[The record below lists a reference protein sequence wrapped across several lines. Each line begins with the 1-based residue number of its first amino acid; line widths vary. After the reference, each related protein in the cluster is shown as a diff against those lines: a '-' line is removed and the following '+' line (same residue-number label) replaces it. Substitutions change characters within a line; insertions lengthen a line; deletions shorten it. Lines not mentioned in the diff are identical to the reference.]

1 MDTDTTHLPAQAAD
15 RLDTILEENRA
26 SGLAGVYC
34 VCSAHPLVIEA
45 ALRLARR
52 RGQVAVIEATCNQVN
67 QEGGYTGM
75 QPHDFTALV
84 RAAAR
89 SAGLSPDR
97 LVLGGDHLG
106 PQPWRGETAESAMR
120 KAEEMVAAYVRAGFT
135 KIHLDCSMRC
145 AGDPDPLPETVIAA
159 RAARLALAAEAAAGA
174 TGTQLRYIIGTEVPP
189 PGGMGAGH
197 AIVPTDPGHV
207 RNTWETHREAFE
219 AAGLSQAFACVVGIV
234 VQPGLDFGNED
245 VVHFAT
251 TGATALSTA
260 LADLNG
266 AVYEAHSTDYQ
277 RPAAYKALVK
287 AHFAILKV
295 GPAATFALREA
306 LYGLEA
312 IEGELAPQ
320 IPSRLRETLES
331 AMLAEPGDWTGHY
344 SEGNLAYLRHFSFSD
359 RIRYYWT
366 RPDVQAALARL
377 FANLAANP
385 LPLPL
390 ISQYLPQH
398 AAAIAEG
405 TLAADAAD
413 LVMAN
418 VERALTPYADACGTH
433 FPEPQGAEP
442 WRP

>member
-1 MDTDTTHLPAQAAD
+1 MNIASSDLPMQATHI
-15 RLDTILEENRA
+15 LDAILRENRA
-26 SGLAGVYC
+26 RGTAGVYC

-45 ALRLARR
+45 ALSLAAQ

-75 QPHDFTALV
+75 RPRDFAERV
-84 RAAAR
+84 REAAA
-89 SAGLSPDR
+89 AVGLGAER

-106 PQPWRGETAESAMR
+106 PQPWRKEAAESAMR
-120 KAEEMVAAYVRAGFT
+120 KAEEMVAAYVRAGFV

-145 AGDPDPLPETVIAA
+145 ADDSDPLPETVIAA
-159 RAARLALAAEAAAGA
+159 RAARLARAAEAAAGEA
-174 TGTQLRYIIGTEVPP
+174 GVQLRYIIGTEVPP

-197 AIVPTDPGHV
+197 AIVPTDPAHV

-219 AAGLSQAFACVVGIV
+219 AAGLSGAFGRVVGIV
-234 VQPGLDFGNED
+234 VQPGLDFGNEE
-245 VVHFAT
+245 VVHFVPA
-251 TGATALSTA
+251 GAAALSKA
-260 LADLNG
+260 LDALGG

-277 RPAAYKALVK
+277 RPLAYQSLVR

-312 IEGELAPQ
+312 IEKELSPES
-320 IPSRLRETLES
+320 PSRLREALER
-331 AMLAEPGDWTGHY
+331 AMIAEPGDWNDHY
-344 SEGNLAYLRHFSFSD
+344 VEGDLEYLRHFSFSD

-366 RPDVQAALARL
+366 RPQVEAAFARL
-377 FANLAANP
+377 FANLSEKP

-390 ISQYLPQH
+390 VGQYLPQH

-405 TLAADAAD
+405 ALAADPAA
-413 LVMAN
+413 LVRAN

-433 FPEPQGAEP
+433 FPEP
-442 WRP
+442 